1 MSKNKE
7 EVLRIARK
15 LEKMINKKTYNNA
28 LDILNILAKIPVSK
42 ETLEQTRIGMVVNNI
57 RRLADN
63 TEVSAKAKSLIKGWK
78 KSVKEQQS
86 QSGKSSGDS
95 SSKSKISTPKPKA
108 DKPHEQPHQSQP
120 EHKPQQ
126 IEVVIEKTNDPVRN
140 KCRELLVNSLKMSD
154 EVTPKYCARLAAQ
167 IEECIFQ
174 EFRNTSMK
182 YKNRVR
188 SRYSNLKDLKNSNL
202 RKMVIRGIIT
212 PEKIAKMTAQEM
224 ASDELKKEREKM
236 NAEAVKDHQMSV
248 NEGTTTDMFTCGKCK
263 GKRCTYN
270 QLQTRSSDE
279 PMTTFVFCN
288 DCGNRWK
295 FC

>member
-7 EVLRIARK
+7 EVLKIARK

-28 LDILNILAKIPVSK
+28 LDILNVLASIPVTK
-42 ETLEQTRIGMVVNNI
+42 ETLEQTRIGMVVNNV
-57 RRLADN
+57 RRLAEN

-78 KSVKEQQS
+78 KSVKEQQA
-86 QSGKSSGDS
+86 QTNKSAGDS
-95 SSKSKISTPKPKA
+95 SSKTKVTTPKVE
-108 DKPHEQPHQSQP
+108 KPNGSHQSQP
-120 EHKPQQ
+120 EKKPQFDRV
-126 IEVVIEKTNDPVRN
+126 IIEKTTDPVRN
-140 KCRELLVNSLKMSD
+140 KCRELLVNSLKICE
-154 EVTPKYCARLAAQ
+154 EVTPQYCARLAAQ
-167 IEECIFQ
+167 IEECIFA

-188 SRYSNLKDLKNSNL
+188 SRYSNLKDLKNTNL
-202 RKMVIRGIIT
+202 RNMVVRGHIK
-212 PEKIAKMTAQEM
+212 PEKIATMTAQEM

-236 NAEAVKDHQMSV
+236 NEESVKDHQMSV
-248 NEGTTTDMFTCGKCK
+248 NEGTTTDMFTCGRCK
-263 GKRCTYN
+263 GRKCTYN